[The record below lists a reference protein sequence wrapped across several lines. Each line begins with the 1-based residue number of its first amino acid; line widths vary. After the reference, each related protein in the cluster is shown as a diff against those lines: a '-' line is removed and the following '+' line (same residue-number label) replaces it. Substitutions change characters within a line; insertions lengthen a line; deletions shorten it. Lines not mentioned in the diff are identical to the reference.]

1 MSKQWKSGRATV
13 QLKPAARPSRI
24 RRDPVRAD
32 QARSQIGRIDWHSPE
47 WEVRLALAGM
57 TFFALAL
64 TALVVDLGEILS
76 H

>member
-13 QLKPAARPSRI
+13 KLDAAARPSRI

-32 QARSQIGRIDWHSPE
+32 QALRQIGRIDWHSPE

>member
-13 QLKPAARPSRI
+13 KLNAVARPSRI
-24 RRDPVRAD
+24 RRDPVRPD
-32 QARSQIGRIDWHSPE
+32 QAPSQIGRIDWRSPE